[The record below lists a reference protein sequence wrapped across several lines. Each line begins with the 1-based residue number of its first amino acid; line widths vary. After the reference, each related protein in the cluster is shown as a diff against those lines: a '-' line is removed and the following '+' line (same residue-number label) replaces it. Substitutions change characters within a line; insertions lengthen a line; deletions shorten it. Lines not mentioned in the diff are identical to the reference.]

1 METFLPLSSPARND
15 WVRVPFP
22 VPACLTLR
30 AAGDM
35 RRDGEGRGRFYQSV
49 GLDPEKVLVVGQ
61 VHSRTVVVV
70 PADTGAGGQGVIGR
84 RTAIGEHFTPD
95 ADGLI
100 TDDANAVLGVTV
112 ADCMPIYLYDM
123 ATGARGL
130 LHSGWRGT
138 GILGTAIGML
148 RDQFGSRP
156 EDLMVTMGPCI
167 SVESYEVD
175 ESRAGEFAAEW
186 GEGAVRREAGR
197 CYLDLRAANHEI
209 CRRNSV
215 DLINVINHCTV
226 RESRLG
232 SYRREGPDRYTLM
245 LAFLGGTLQLGDR

>member
-1 METFLPLSSPARND
+1 
-15 WVRVPFP
+15 
-22 VPACLTLR
+22 
-30 AAGDM
+30 GDM
-35 RRDGEGRGRFYQSV
+35 RRDGEGRGRFYRLV
-49 GLDPEKVLVVGQ
+49 GVDPERVHVVGQ
-61 VHSRTVVVV
+61 VHSRRVVVV
-70 PADTGAGGQGVIGR
+70 RAEVGDGR

-112 ADCMPIYLYDM
+112 ADCMPIYLYDT

-148 RDQFGSRP
+148 QVQFGSRA
-156 EDLMVTMGPCI
+156 EDLVVTMGPCI
-167 SVESYEVD
+167 SAASYEVD
-175 ESRAGEFAAEW
+175 EARAAEFAAEW
-186 GEGAVRREAGR
+186 GEDAVRRVAGGS
-197 CYLDLRAANHEI
+197 CLDLRAANEEI
-209 CRRNSV
+209 CRRNGV

-226 RESRLG
+226 RESSLG

-245 LAFLGGTLQLGDR
+245 LALLGGTLQLGDR